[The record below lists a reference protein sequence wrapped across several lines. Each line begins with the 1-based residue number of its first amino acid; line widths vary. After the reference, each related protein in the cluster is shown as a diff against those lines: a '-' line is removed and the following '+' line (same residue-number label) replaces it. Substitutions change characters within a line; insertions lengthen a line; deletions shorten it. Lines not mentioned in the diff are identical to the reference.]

1 MIDYF
6 NITIDGDDFP
16 EIGKKVVVR
25 QPSGIKTKS
34 FTEVKV
40 IAGKYAPHFNVRV
53 ETNGKRMRFHGSP
66 AQWLQ
71 GHNGMGSNDFRGLVK
86 KTVRLTFE
94 TLEMDCPASISEAII
109 SGGYA
114 VDQVHVAE
122 HYAMPA
128 SLIAKLCDDIRR
140 YGVASLKATPISP
153 GIGVRLWPGSRD
165 REVLI
170 YDKQNY
176 FLDKHLRHKYKL
188 LGQMPMSFER
198 IGTGLYFDQMMDQYL
213 AHGVRIET
221 RHKRDLK
228 NKNLSL
234 DKGVAWSHDVARAL
248 HIKTVNGIQLQ
259 DLPPLDMREQIIQKA
274 DSKNRALIAL
284 WLDGRDPKTF
294 CSSPA
299 TYYRHRKDILEK
311 YGIDLSVPALMV
323 DGISWK
329 LLTDPANIM
338 EPPEWALE
346 SGFVYEPKRWNGF
359 VDATQYERAWLNSE
373 KF

>member
-25 QPSGIKTKS
+25 QPSGVKNKS

-40 IAGKYAPHFNVRV
+40 IAGKYAPNFNVRL
-53 ETNGKRMRFHGSP
+53 ETNGQRMRFHGSP

-86 KTVRLTFE
+86 KTIHLVFE
-94 TLEMDCPASISEAII
+94 TLEMDCPASVSKAII
-109 SGGYA
+109 SGNYA
-114 VDQVHVAE
+114 VDEVHIAE

-140 YGVASLKATPISP
+140 YGTASLKATPISP
-153 GIGVRLWPGSRD
+153 GVGVRLWTGSRD

-176 FLDKHLRHKYKL
+176 FMDKLLRHKHKL
-188 LGQMPMSFER
+188 LGNMAMNFER

-234 DKGVAWSHDVARAL
+234 SKGVAWNPDVARTL
-248 HIKTVNGIQLQ
+248 HIETVKDIPLQ
-259 DLPPLDMREQIIQKA
+259 DLPPLDVRELILQKA
-274 DSKNRALIAL
+274 DLKNRTLIAL
-284 WLDGRDPKTF
+284 WLAGRDPKAF
-294 CSSPA
+294 CASPA
-299 TYYRHRKDILEK
+299 TYYRYRKDILEK
-311 YGIDLSVPALMV
+311 YGINLSVPALMV

-329 LLTDPANIM
+329 SLTDPANIK

-359 VDATQYERAWLNSE
+359 VDATQYERAWLHSE
-373 KF
+373 NF